1 MISSALESEFPE
13 DQTNEMC
20 HFLLLDGHGIRSLLP
35 NEAVQEAYRE
45 WLETLCQHDF
55 EPVLRR
61 KKINAVNP
69 QIVKICQECAF
80 QFGGPASHKDAPAL
94 DTIPWLS
101 SFTHRIYLEQR
112 AAVWR
117 VKQNELYRDYENRE
131 ILGSM
136 SYAEYLQSDAWKALR
151 DKVLKRASGVCE
163 GCGTAKAVQAHH
175 LRYAHIGHEFLWE
188 LVAVCLACH
197 ERVHPEKHKIDR
209 FHD

>member
-1 MISSALESEFPE
+1 VTPL
-13 DQTNEMC
+13 DQDQLNEMQ
-20 HFLLLDGHGIRSLLP
+20 HFALLDGSGSRSLLH
-35 NEAVQEAYRE
+35 NDMVEEAYRE

-69 QIVKICQECAF
+69 QVVKICQECAL
-80 QFGGPASHKDAPAL
+80 QFGGPVPHKDAPNL

-101 SFTHRIYLEQR
+101 SFTHRVYLEQR
-112 AAVWR
+112 SAVWR
-117 VKQNELYRDYENRE
+117 AKQNELFQDYQNRQ
-131 ILGSM
+131 ILDYM
-136 SYAEYLQSDAWKALR
+136 SYPEYLQSDAWKQLR
-151 DKVLKRASGVCE
+151 AKVLKRASQVCE
-163 GCGTAKAVQAHH
+163 GCGTAEAVQAHH

-188 LVAVCLACH
+188 LVAVCLDCH